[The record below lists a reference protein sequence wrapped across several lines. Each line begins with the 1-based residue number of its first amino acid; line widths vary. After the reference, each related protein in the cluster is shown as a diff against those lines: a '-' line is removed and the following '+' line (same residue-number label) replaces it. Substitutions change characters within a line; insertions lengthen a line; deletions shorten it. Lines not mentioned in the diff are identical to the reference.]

1 MSPGS
6 GGRPPERDRPP
17 VVDRGGETGQ
27 VTIHHK
33 AYDRLVAALH
43 AAGRQVIDRGDAAH
57 AQCPAHD
64 DGRPSLSL
72 RRIDGSVLVYCHAG
86 CQIGDVLAA
95 LSLDMRDLYDDRA
108 GQTYAYGDGRKVR
121 RTADKK
127 FWQSANTKGRSL
139 FHAERIGAATTVHVV
154 EGEKDVLAVESV
166 GGTAVCSAMGAGKA
180 HLFDWSPLRG
190 REVIIVADR
199 DEPGRKHARD
209 VADIVRGIAASVRI
223 VEAAAGKDAADHIA
237 AGHALDEL
245 VDVTPPE
252 VDGAA
257 LLDELLAVIKTYV
270 VLPDDHAAV
279 SVALW
284 IATTHAL
291 PAFDC
296 APRLV
301 ITSPEKRCG
310 KTRLLDIITGTCHKP
325 LATVDATVAAIFRSL
340 GGEHPRTLI
349 IDEADA
355 IFGSKKVAEQNEDLR
370 KLLNAGH
377 QRGKPALRCVGPAQI
392 PTEFDTFAMAA
403 MAGIGAMPD
412 TVVDRGVNITQRRR
426 ASGEKV
432 SQFRARRDGPI
443 LAALRDRLAAWAAAR
458 INSLS
463 TREPDMPVEDRAA
476 DTWEPLIAV
485 ADEAGGH
492 WPTTSR
498 QACKALVDRAADTDE
513 DRSLA
518 VKLLA
523 DIKAIFA
530 DRRVPFLASADLVA
544 ELRRVEDS
552 PWNDFE
558 LNPSKLA
565 YRLREFGVKPGRN
578 TVGSVRGYAI
588 EAFADAFSR
597 YTRQNP
603 SGPSETTDEQ
613 GKSSDRSE
621 PSDGS
626 GCQTDLTRQTETADQ
641 IPYLTGQTGSDA
653 PPAKNG
659 STARKF
665 TPPTGPGRCHKCG
678 FHVATQ
684 GHRDGCSAKTRAPI
698 GGITPT
704 TPGMTDRV
712 VAALAK
718 AVER

>member
-1 MSPGS
+1 M
-6 GGRPPERDRPP
+6 
-17 VVDRGGETGQ
+17 DRGGETGQ

-237 AGHALDEL
+237 AGKTLDDL

-252 VDGAA
+252 PGAVDGAA
-257 LLDELLAVIKTYV
+257 LLDELRRWYETYIRVTADDDLSTLAVWTVHTHLVEELYTSPRLVVDSTMPGAGKTTVLDHLSRLCHRPLQAASLSSPALLPRLLDQEMRTILLDEVHRSLRPDRPGVDDILAVINTGYRVGATRPVLIPTKGGGWDTREMPTYAPV
-270 VLPDDHAAV
+270 AMAGNAPNLPDDTV
-279 SVALW
+279 SRQ
-284 IATTHAL
+284 I
-291 PAFDC
+291 
-296 APRLV
+296 R
-301 ITSPEKRCG
+301 I
-310 KTRLLDIITGTCHKP
+310 LLMPDLDG
-325 LATVDATVAAIFRSL
+325 TVDDSDW
-340 GGEHPRTLI
+340 EHI
-349 IDEADA
+349 EGDA
-355 IFGSKKVAEQNEDLR
+355 ME
-370 KLLNAGH
+370 
-377 QRGKPALRCVGPAQI
+377 
-392 PTEFDTFAMAA
+392 
-403 MAGIGAMPD
+403 
-412 TVVDRGVNITQRRR
+412 
-426 ASGEKV
+426 
-432 SQFRARRDGPI
+432 
-443 LAALRDRLAAWAAAR
+443 LRDRLAAWADQVRDQVRGMAVDLPAGCVGRAKERWRPLAR
-458 INSLS
+458 
-463 TREPDMPVEDRAA
+463 
-476 DTWEPLIAV
+476 V
-485 ADEAGGH
+485 ASAAGGH
-492 WPTTSR
+492 WPQTVDRIIRADLDYESAERDAGLRRLPPGMVLLCDLHAVWPDHDDLVPTRDLVGRLITHNTEYWGDRSGYG
-498 QACKALVDRAADTDE
+498 KALTETR
-513 DRSLA
+513 LG
-518 VKLLA
+518 KLLSQ
-523 DIKAIFA
+523 
-530 DRRVPFLASADLVA
+530 ASQVTSVRPGGRGPRGY
-544 ELRRVEDS
+544 LRAQLTPVWS
-552 PWNDFE
+552 
-558 LNPSKLA
+558 
-565 YRLREFGVKPGRN
+565 RLRIGTPPSSPGAPGEPGSPGAPDDDTHRDNRGNQVHQLKPGAPR
-578 TVGSVRGYAI
+578 VGFI
-588 EAFADAFSR
+588 
-597 YTRQNP
+597 
-603 SGPSETTDEQ
+603 
-613 GKSSDRSE
+613 
-621 PSDGS
+621 
-626 GCQTDLTRQTETADQ
+626 
-641 IPYLTGQTGSDA
+641 
-653 PPAKNG
+653 
-659 STARKF
+659 
-665 TPPTGPGRCHKCG
+665 PPTGPGRCQGCG

-684 GHRDGCSAKTRAPI
+684 GHRDGCPAKTRAPI
-698 GGITPT
+698 GGITPA